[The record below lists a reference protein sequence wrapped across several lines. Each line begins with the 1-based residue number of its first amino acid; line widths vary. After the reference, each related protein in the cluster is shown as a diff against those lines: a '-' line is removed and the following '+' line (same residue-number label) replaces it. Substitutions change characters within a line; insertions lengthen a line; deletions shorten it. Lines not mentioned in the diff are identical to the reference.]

1 MLYGMQDLAKNMLGI
16 RPSAPNADSSVMMNP
31 KLITSHS
38 SLLTPSTSLRRDEF
52 WALRHVSFDL
62 KRGETLG
69 VIGVNGSGKTTLL
82 RILNGILPPD
92 KGVVMI
98 QGKVGGLIA
107 LGAGFHPH
115 MTGRENIVLNGSIL
129 GMSRREIGEHLEEII
144 DFADIRDFIDAPV
157 AAYSSGMTVRLG
169 FAIATVQKPDLLLLD
184 EVLAVGDV
192 GFRIKCY
199 NYIGKLQ
206 GQSAVILVSHSMQQ
220 ITQAC
225 SRVLLLNRGQVECCG
240 NVDEAVARYSELAG
254 VEDGEGAA
262 FETCEVPFR
271 KVDLTLTPIEIRH
284 GGTVLIEGEVLS
296 AAFAGDCRIIAFLY
310 DSQGRQVVE
319 WNSDT
324 AGLKFAFGQ
333 GRSQFQIQF
342 GPLCL
347 KVGQYSLA
355 LNIYD
360 ANGLLHLFWSFK
372 KHRIII
378 HGMAYGS
385 CAYQLR

>member
-1 MLYGMQDLAKNMLGI
+1 MLYGMQDLARNMLG
-16 RPSAPNADSSVMMNP
+16 VMP
-31 KLITSHS
+31 KVEAGDEAS
-38 SLLTPSTSLRRDEF
+38 PLRLDEF
-52 WALRHVSFDL
+52 WALQDVSFDL
-62 KRGETLG
+62 KRGETMG
-69 VIGVNGSGKTTLL
+69 IIGVNGSGKTTLL

-92 KGVVMI
+92 KGAVVI
-98 QGKVGGLIA
+98 RGQVGGLIA

-129 GMSRREIGEHLEEII
+129 GMSRRQIGDHLEEII

-157 AAYSSGMTVRLG
+157 ATYSSGMTVRLG

-220 ITQAC
+220 ITHAC
-225 SRVLLLNRGQVECCG
+225 SRVLLLNRGQVECCVG
-240 NVDEAVARYSELAG
+240 VEEAVARYSELAG
-254 VEDGEGAA
+254 VEDGDGVG
-262 FETCEVPFR
+262 FETCEAPFTQVNLR
-271 KVDLTLTPIEIRH
+271 LIPIEVKH
-284 GGTVLIEGEVLS
+284 GETLLIEGEVLS
-296 AAFAGDCRIIAFLY
+296 TAYVGNCRMIAFLY

-324 AGLKFAFGQ
+324 VGQNFSFAQ
-333 GRSQFQIQF
+333 GRSQFQIKF

-347 KVGQYSLA
+347 RAGNYNLA

-360 ANGLLHLFWSFK
+360 AKGLLHLFWSFK

-378 HGMAYGS
+378 HGVAYGS